1 MACYNLKPMKPL
13 IERIHELN
21 ALLAPYAARHESRGR
36 MREESPDDI
45 RMPFQRDR
53 ARIIHSKAFRR
64 LAGKTQVFVA
74 GEGDH
79 YRTRLTHTMEVAQI
93 TRDLARALGLN
104 EDLAECIALAHD
116 LGHAPFGHNGQDAL
130 DEWMRSKSAVGFEHN
145 VQSHRI
151 VTMLEIRGNGNGLNL
166 TRDVVDGLFK
176 HGGQNE
182 RGEPVDFC
190 LEAQLA
196 NACDEIAYTAH
207 DTDDGLDG
215 GLFTYEELQTIPFA
229 KHAADIA
236 CTRGTFIRSTLID
249 ILARDLLE
257 HAKHTGASGAPTI
270 GISDALRSELRHLR
284 TFLWE
289 RMYHHP
295 AILQRMEHGKN
306 VVRMLCE
313 TYVTHPPH
321 AVIALEHRTSS
332 SRVEAVKDYVSG
344 MTDST
349 AMDAATI
356 GT

>member
-1 MACYNLKPMKPL
+1 MKPL
-13 IERIHELN
+13 LEHIRERN

-36 MREESPDDI
+36 IRDEAFDDT

-74 GEGDH
+74 GEDDH

-130 DEWMRSKSAVGFEHN
+130 HEWMHEHGSSFEHN
-145 VQSHRI
+145 IQSHRI
-151 VTMLEIRGNGNGLNL
+151 VTMLEIRDNNNGLNL

-176 HGGQNE
+176 HGGNDE
-182 RGEPVDFC
+182 RGEPVHFC

-207 DTDDGLDG
+207 DTDDGLEA
-215 GLFTYEELQTIPFA
+215 GLFTYDELQTIPFA
-229 KHAADIA
+229 MHAAETA
-236 CTRGTFIRSTLID
+236 RQRGTFIRSTLID
-249 ILARDLLE
+249 ILARDLLL
-257 HAKHTGASGAPTI
+257 HAQETLVNDAIPTI
-270 GISDALRSELRHLR
+270 GVSPALRTALRPLR

-295 AILQRMEHGKN
+295 MILARMEHGKKT
-306 VVRMLCE
+306 VRMLCE
-313 TYVTHPPH
+313 TFMKTPPGS
-321 AVIALEHRTSS
+321 VVVLEQRTGST
-332 SRVEAVKDYVSG
+332 RVEAIKDYVSG
-344 MTDST
+344 MTDGGVMQS
-349 AMDAATI
+349 AARYS
-356 GT
+356 